1 MRYISKETFVMSGN
15 KLFLD
20 TNIILYLLNG
30 DQTLAELLNQ
40 KQFYIS
46 VITELEL
53 LGYKGITE
61 EEHEVIENFVAQCK
75 VITINN
81 AIKKE
86 AIRIRKTYNMKL
98 PDSIIIATALY
109 LDLPLITADVAFNKV
124 EELTLLQYEK

>member
-1 MRYISKETFVMSGN
+1 MSGN

-30 DQTLAELLNQ
+30 DQTLAELLDQ

-61 EEHEVIENFVAQCK
+61 KEQEVIESFVAQCK

-86 AIRIRKTYNMKL
+86 TIRIRKTYNTKL

-109 LDLPLITADVAFNKV
+109 LDLPLITADVEFKKV
-124 EELTLLQYEK
+124 EELTLIQYEN

>member
-1 MRYISKETFVMSGN
+1 MSGN

-53 LGYKGITE
+53 LAYKGITE
-61 EEHEVIENFVAQCK
+61 EEQEVIESFVDKCK
-75 VITINN
+75 VITINS

-86 AIRIRKTYNMKL
+86 TIRVRKTYNTKL

-109 LDLPLITADVAFNKV
+109 LDLPLITSDTEFKKV
-124 EELTLLQYEK
+124 EELTLIQYEN

>member
-1 MRYISKETFVMSGN
+1 MNGN

-61 EEHEVIENFVAQCK
+61 EEQEVIESFVAQCK
-75 VITINN
+75 VITINS

-86 AIRIRKTYNMKL
+86 TIRIRKTYNTKL

-109 LDLPLITADVAFNKV
+109 LDLPLITADVEFKKV
-124 EELTLLQYEK
+124 EELTLIQYEN